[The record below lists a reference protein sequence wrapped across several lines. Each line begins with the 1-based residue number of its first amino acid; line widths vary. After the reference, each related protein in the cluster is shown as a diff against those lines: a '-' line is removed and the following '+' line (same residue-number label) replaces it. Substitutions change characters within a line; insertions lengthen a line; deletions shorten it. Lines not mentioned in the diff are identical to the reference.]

1 MTDSLPITYEEA
13 ASSSSF
19 HSRKDDH
26 CLPHKA
32 MRWTVINCASNG
44 ELAALTNVSPLWRQV
59 AVEEIQE
66 ILRHALIRSEK
77 QIIERDGEIPKAQSE
92 PATARKPKKNSVD
105 GPMSTG
111 ESSLRQHHTPLASL
125 LLPSMVLEKARR
137 KLRSKP
143 KRSSNPSSKPAP
155 AKDTN
160 ETYCLSWFHPDG
172 IQLAKDVNPDLK
184 RDSSGTQ
191 LLSTCVSEWHSYQDA
206 VDILQPF
213 GYNVQFIE
221 VSFQ

>member
-1 MTDSLPITYEEA
+1 
-13 ASSSSF
+13 
-19 HSRKDDH
+19 
-26 CLPHKA
+26 
-32 MRWTVINCASNG
+32 
-44 ELAALTNVSPLWRQV
+44 V

-172 IQLAKDVNPDLK
+172 IQLAEDVNPDLNL
-184 RDSSGTQ
+184 RIVVGSGDSAGTQ

-213 GYNVQFIE
+213 GYNAEFIE